1 MSCNG
6 PCIGVG
12 GVCARSDVGGGVEA
26 IVVIALSRRAVQGR
40 ERGTAA
46 AASEARSRVKGD
58 DDEDEEL

>member
-26 IVVIALSRRAVQGR
+26 IVTLLSSVEPVRRGGSGARSGDC
-40 ERGTAA
+40 E
-46 AASEARSRVKGD
+46 ERSRVKAD
-58 DDEDEEL
+58 SDEEV